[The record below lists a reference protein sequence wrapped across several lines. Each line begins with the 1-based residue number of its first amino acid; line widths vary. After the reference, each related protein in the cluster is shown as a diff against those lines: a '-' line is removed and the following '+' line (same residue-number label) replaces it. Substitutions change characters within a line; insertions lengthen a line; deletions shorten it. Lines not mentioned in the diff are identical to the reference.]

1 MRVLIVDDNPG
12 FLAAAGRLLRQEGL
26 VVAGVASSGEEALRL
41 AAELRPDA
49 TLIDIDLGTEDGIKV
64 AGRLAGTDGRPAGSI
79 IFISTHGED
88 EFAELVEA
96 SPAVG
101 FIPKSGLTA
110 AAILR
115 LIEGVAGT

>member
-1 MRVLIVDDNPG
+1 MRVLIVDDNLG

-41 AAELRPDA
+41 ATELRPDA
-49 TLIDIDLGTEDGIKV
+49 TLVDIDLGTEDGIKL
-64 AGRLAGTDGRPAGSI
+64 AGRLARTDDRPAGSI

-96 SPAVG
+96 SPAIG

-115 LIEGVAGT
+115 LIEGAAGT